1 MESKIITQHMIDLYK
16 ISFENSFS
24 TMVMLQ
30 DHAEKLLKD
39 FIDHVPGMSDEGR
52 KVIDQ
57 WNSVYKKGRDDFKK
71 AMDEG
76 YDKLETF
83 FDNNSTFMFKD
94 QSDNIFNTFS
104 NQANWIPFD
113 FKKTLE
119 ELALTYKKGYDDFKK
134 YVDDNIK
141 NVEVFFPIA
150 DKTQTRAK
158 QQK

>member
-1 MESKIITQHMIDLYK
+1 MENKEIVKQMIDLYK

-24 TMVMLQ
+24 TMVMFQ
-30 DHAEKLLKD
+30 DHAEKLLKN
-39 FIDHVPGMSDEGR
+39 FIDHNPGMSDEGK

-57 WNSVYKKGRDDFKK
+57 WNNVYKKGLDDFKK

-76 YDKLETF
+76 YAKVESF
-83 FDNNSTFMFKD
+83 FDFNNAIVTFQDQTKEMFK
-94 QSDNIFNTFS
+94 
-104 NQANWIPFD
+104 NWMPQD
-113 FKKTLE
+113 FKKTMDE
-119 ELALTYKKGYDDFKK
+119 MTAMYKKGYDDFKK

-141 NVEVFFPIA
+141 NVEVFSPIA